1 MIREMDLVVLTI
13 DLPQHKLRRGD
24 VGTVVL
30 VHESGAGYEVEFA
43 TFSGETVSVVTLP
56 ASSVRP
62 VGQREIDHVREV
74 A

>member
-62 VGQREIDHVREV
+62 VGQREIAHVREV